1 MALHTDRDYKPL
13 VALDGSQG
21 NTEFSRDLRMVLRST
36 VVVIALIGGFTIIGS
51 LLGN

>member
-1 MALHTDRDYKPL
+1 MALHPDKDYKPL

-21 NTEFSRDLRMVLRST
+21 NAEFSHDLRMVLSST
-36 VVVIALIGGFTIIGS
+36 AVVIALIGGFTIISS